1 MNYHYIIVEDNP
13 GSLQNL
19 QIALKNHPNYKEIG
33 VATTLKKGINLTLS
47 LKPHIVFLDVHLGN
61 QNGFDLIKEVRQYST
76 EFPFIIMTTDF
87 EQHAKKA
94 LNIEVLYFMDKPVD
108 EDDLL
113 IALNKFEKR
122 YLAIRKHITLKDNQ
136 GHYFTNFD
144 DITHIKADSSYV
156 DIFLKDGSK
165 LHVSKTLKNMQN
177 ILPFPFIRVHKS
189 YIVNS
194 SFIKML
200 NTSKKHIKLTVNTI
214 EDNGPIVVEISDSYL
229 ENIRQTLLVSVT
241 R

>member
-1 MNYHYIIVEDNP
+1 MTYHYIIVEDNP

-19 QIALKNHPNYKEIG
+19 QFALKNHPNYKEIG

-47 LKPHIVFLDVHLGN
+47 LKPHIVFLDVHLGEE
-61 QNGFDLIKEVRQYST
+61 NGFDLIKEVRQYST

-94 LNIEVLYFMDKPVD
+94 VNIDVLYFMDKPVD
-108 EDDLL
+108 EDDLA

-122 YLAIRKHITLKDNQ
+122 YLAIRKHITLKDSQ

-144 DITHIKADSSYV
+144 DITHINADSSYV
-156 DIFLKDGSK
+156 NIFLKDGSK
-165 LHVSKTLKNMQN
+165 LHVSKTLKDMEN

-189 YIVNS
+189 HIVNS
-194 SFIKML
+194 SYIKML
-200 NTSKKHIKLTVNTI
+200 NTTKKHLKLTINSSENNAPTEI
-214 EDNGPIVVEISDSYL
+214 DISDTYM
-229 ENIRQTLLVSVT
+229 ENIRQTLLVSKIS
-241 R
+241 